1 MKDTGDA
8 LCVADRIVEQRV
20 AAVRA
25 NVVEASYGHVLA
37 AHDDQRCSSRVMERA
52 IVERPRNFGLV
63 AGDDPALAEDALLLL
78 AKYRLV
84 GINARIDEMRSRQL
98 GLLHPLCCVARHTA
112 S

>member
-8 LCVADRIVEQRV
+8 LRIADRIVEQRV

-25 NVVEASYGHVLA
+25 NVVEASYLHVLTA
-37 AHDDQRCSSRVMERA
+37 YDDQRCSSRVMEGA
-52 IVERPRNFGLV
+52 IVERAGNLGLV
-63 AGDDPALAEDALLLL
+63 ARDNPALVEDALLLL

-84 GINARIDEMRSRQL
+84 GVNARIDEMRSRQL
-98 GLLHPLCCVARHTA
+98 GLLQPFCCVAGHIA